1 MKTLLLVG
9 ATGLVGQ
16 SVLRQA
22 LDNPDVAQLVAPTRR
37 PLPPHAKLENP
48 LVDFDALPE
57 GAPWWRV
64 DGVICTLGTT
74 IKRAGS
80 QPAFRKVDHDY
91 PLAVAALARRSGAGA
106 YALTSS
112 VGADPSSRTFYLRTK
127 GETERALAAL
137 GFPSLTIV
145 RPSFIGGDRA
155 ERRPLEALGLR
166 LFAALTP
173 LLPRRYRVVS
183 ADHIA
188 RALLEAVLAARPG
201 THFIES
207 EAIAPTP

>member
-9 ATGLVGQ
+9 ASGLVGQ

-22 LDNPDVAQLVAPTRR
+22 LDHPDVAKLVAPTRR
-37 PLPPHAKLENP
+37 PLPPHPKLENP
-48 LVDFDALPE
+48 LVDFDALP
-57 GAPWWRV
+57 ADAAWWAV
-64 DGVICTLGTT
+64 EGVICTLGTT
-74 IKRAGS
+74 IKKAGS

-91 PLAVAALARRSGAGA
+91 PLAVAAQARRHGAVA

-112 VGADPSSRTFYLRTK
+112 VGADAGSRTFYLRTK

-145 RPSFIGGDRA
+145 RPSFIGGERA
-155 ERRPLEALGLR
+155 ERRTFEALGLR
-166 LFAALTP
+166 LFAAIAP
-173 LLPRRYRVVS
+173 LLPRRYRIV
-183 ADHIA
+183 AAGDIA
-188 RALLEAVLAARPG
+188 RTLLEATLAARPG